1 MAQAKR
7 KTKEGL
13 YQVGSIPVDSGQLV
27 FADPCN
33 AEKINFDIISN
44 KSIKDLEKKKS
55 RNTIQVNNCVVA
67 TRTNFG
73 DGLYPVFECYE
84 QGERVGIFIPLETE
98 LHQGLKELV
107 KTKKG
112 GR

>member
-44 KSIKDLEKKKS
+44 KSIMYPQS
-55 RNTIQVNNCVVA
+55 
-67 TRTNFG
+67 
-73 DGLYPVFECYE
+73 LY
-84 QGERVGIFIPLETE
+84 
-98 LHQGLKELV
+98 
-107 KTKKG
+107 
-112 GR
+112 